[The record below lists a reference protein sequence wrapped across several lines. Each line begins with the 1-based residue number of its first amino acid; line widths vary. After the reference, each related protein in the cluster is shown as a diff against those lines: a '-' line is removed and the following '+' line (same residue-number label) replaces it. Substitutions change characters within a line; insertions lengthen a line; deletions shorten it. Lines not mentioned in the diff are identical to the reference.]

1 MNNKD
6 EKILSIVRAV
16 ILLVSFF
23 KDVFK
28 KKKKEPETP
37 VCHEPDVKDEK
48 ETKVSN
54 N

>member
-1 MNNKD
+1 MSNKD
-6 EKILSIVRAV
+6 EKILSIVQAV

-28 KKKKEPETP
+28 KKKKEPENP
-37 VCHEPDVKDEK
+37 VCPEPDVKDEK

>member
-1 MNNKD
+1 MSNKD
-6 EKILSIVRAV
+6 EKMFSIVQAV

-28 KKKKEPETP
+28 KKKTEPETT
-37 VCHEPDVKDEK
+37 VCPEPDVKDEK
-48 ETKVSN
+48 ETKVLN

>member
-1 MNNKD
+1 MSNKD
-6 EKILSIVRAV
+6 KKILSIVQAV

-37 VCHEPDVKDEK
+37 VCPDKKDEK
-48 ETKVSN
+48 ETKVTN